1 MLYLTANQNRKAYK
15 HAKLR
20 KLTVCRIN
28 LIYNLNSDWNLISSF
43 DIKTQKARSW
53 TDDNPEKCWCIWITY
68 MWQVFGQ
75 THQSNAI
82 LSWDRNTDP
91 SRPKIGPNSKI
102 DSLFYNENWASGAK
116 WNSSVLPHH
125 KVFHFAPTTEHCGS
139 RDYLGQGM
147 HQGNHRVAGV
157 SVKVQTTSKTSICKQ
172 DDILLTV
179 IRWLKQYIYTFEWC
193 NIAVCRV
200 F

>member
-1 MLYLTANQNRKAYK
+1 MFHFAPQVGQNETHALFNCKSKNRKAFK

-20 KLTVCRIN
+20 KLTVCQDQFNIQFKQWLKFN
-28 LIYNLNSDWNLISSF
+28 FLFWYQNTKSPQLNRRQPGEMLMHMNNVYV
-43 DIKTQKARSW
+43 T
-53 TDDNPEKCWCIWITY
+53 
-68 MWQVFGQ
+68 VFGQ

-116 WNSSVLPHH
+116 WNSFVLPHH
-125 KVFHFAPTTEHCGS
+125 KVFHFAPTTQHCGS

-179 IRWLKQYIYTFEWC
+179 IRCLWQY
-193 NIAVCRV
+193 
-200 F
+200 